1 MRLLTLFFLP
11 VCLWSQQIDVQWNW
25 QGTEKIHVGDLLK
38 RVPKAIGHTVFYEE
52 EHQRFAISISKQ
64 LGDNSNIQYSVE
76 NVQTQEVQSDL
87 EVDFDL
93 DQFAASPHTMVYKT
107 KGRDVHQVVVQI
119 EPFIVKNNKL
129 HAVSGFTIVPHS
141 VKQLVAQRVQRLAL
155 INSMPPQSGYRF
167 EVNQT
172 GIHKITAAFLRDLGM
187 PISTIN
193 PETLKIFGRGGK
205 MLSLINSENEGV
217 NYGFSE
223 NHLQLVGM
231 DDGSID
237 DEDYILFY
245 AYGSTEWNDDSQTA
259 VNLYHDQAHYIIS
272 YGGENGLRVNV
283 QQSSAIID
291 NPQTSASVSLHT
303 EEDLVNIA
311 QMGRKWL
318 GDSFLHNSSKNYSFQ
333 LTNRKAATAVDI
345 KLAAAA
351 SATGG
356 SYFDLNVENA
366 SMSLN
371 LAATQTLKRASEGTI
386 SLSTT
391 LASNDLDVQLRYDA
405 SGFSSAVG
413 YLDYIRV
420 SYERIL
426 SGDLGQFGFTTTNS
440 NAYYASGV
448 DAIWEL
454 LPNGTIQVLGPNSN
468 RQVYFTSNENAD
480 RYHVHSADDVYSPK
494 RSEYGDT
501 FTSPQL
507 RERLSNEAEYI
518 IITHDDFAEEANK
531 LAAHHRTHTGL
542 KSSVL
547 TLSEIYDDFSVGN
560 IDIMAIRNAIR
571 YAYLNNSDDNK
582 PKYVCLFGDT
592 SYDYKDRIP
601 NNNMIVPTYH
611 SLNSF
616 HLANSYMSDDFY
628 AVMDSN
634 EGELGFYDRM
644 DLAVGRILFDTK
656 EGALAMVDKSIDYSL
671 ANGDWQNTFTIL
683 SDDPDEDW
691 ESVIQERLDELGEEV
706 IANKPFLNLQKVHS
720 DAFEQVISASGDS
733 YPGVNQALE
742 NQFIQGTLAINYFG
756 HGGESGLASERIF
769 DKELADRLYNPGR
782 FPLFITSTCEFS
794 RFDNPEVYTAG
805 EASFANP
812 AGGVI
817 GLIST
822 TRQIYVGNG
831 ITYNK
836 IIAEHLF
843 AYELD
848 DYPTISEALRLSKN
862 DFFGTSQKRIIFF
875 IGDPALKLAIP
886 QGRVDL
892 THLNGNE
899 FEGLDDENKQ
909 LRALDRVN
917 LAGQVSDKNGEIQ
930 DDFSG
935 EVVLTIFDKELE
947 KTTLGNDG
955 NGTFTFNTLGNVV
968 FKGNAEVNNGF
979 WNIELVIPKDISLPL
994 GQARIS
1000 MYAVSNDKSSKKT
1013 GLFTDLF
1020 IGGINPNPEMDT
1032 QGPIIEL
1039 YLDDESFENGD
1050 MTGAN
1055 PILIARFSDENG
1067 INTSGG
1073 LGHELLAVLDGMTQN
1088 PIVLNNFYRT
1098 SLGDY
1103 QTGSLN
1109 YLLNDLSPGS
1119 HTLSVTA
1126 WDTHNNPSTQAIDFV
1141 VSSENNILI
1150 NAIYNVP
1157 NPFETQTIFWVS
1169 HNKPREL
1176 IQANI
1181 IVHDINGKKVWEQNK
1196 TLYSGTNTNSEIMWN
1211 GQSNDGTLVNKGLYL
1226 CTITLNSTLS
1236 NTTHT
1241 ETHRIIRN

>member
-93 DQFAASPHTMVYKT
+93 DQFAARPHTMVYKT

-129 HAVSGFTIVPHS
+129 HAVSGFTIVRHA
-141 VKQLVAQRVQRLAL
+141 VKQLVAQRVQRLTS

-371 LAATQTLKRASEGTI
+371 LAATQTLIRASEGTI
-386 SLSTT
+386 SFSTT
-391 LASNDLDVQLRYDA
+391 SASNELDVQLRYDA

-468 RQVYFTSNENAD
+468 REVYFTSNENAD

-601 NNNMIVPTYH
+601 NNNMIVPTYL

-843 AYELD
+843 AYEWD

-1157 NPFETQTIFWVS
+1157 NPFETQTTFWVS

-1196 TLYSGTNTNSEIMWN
+1196 TLYSGTNTNSEIVWN

>member
-11 VCLWSQQIDVQWNW
+11 LCLWSQQVDVQWKW
-25 QGTEKIHVGDLLK
+25 QGTEQIHVGDLLK
-38 RVPKAIGHTVFYEE
+38 RVPKAIGHTVFYDE

-64 LGDNSNIQYSVE
+64 LGDNPNIQYAVE
-76 NVQTQEVQSDL
+76 NIQTQEVQSDL

-93 DQFAASPHTMVYKT
+93 NQFAARSHTMLYKT
-107 KGRDVHQVVVQI
+107 KGRNVHQVVVQI

-129 HAVSGFTIVPHS
+129 HAVTGFTLVPHA
-141 VKQLVAQRVQRLAL
+141 VKQSVAQRVQRLAS
-155 INSMPPQSGYRF
+155 ISSMPPQSGFRF
-167 EVNQT
+167 EVSQT
-172 GIHKITAAFLRDLGM
+172 GIHKIPAAFLRDLGM
-187 PISTIN
+187 PISSIN
-193 PETLKIFGRGGK
+193 PQTLKIFGKGGK
-205 MLSLINSENEGV
+205 MLSLINSGTEGV

-223 NHLQLVGM
+223 NPLQLVGM
-231 DDGSID
+231 DDGRID
-237 DEDYILFY
+237 DDDYILFF
-245 AYGSTEWNDDSQTA
+245 AYGSTEWNDESQTA

-272 YGGENGLRVNV
+272 YGGENGLRVNI
-283 QQSSAIID
+283 QQSAASID
-291 NPQTSASVSLHT
+291 NPQTSASVSLHI

-311 QMGRKWL
+311 QMGRKWF
-318 GDSFLHNSSKNYSFQ
+318 GDRFLHNSSENYPFQ
-333 LTNRKAATAVDI
+333 LTNRKAATAVAV

-351 SATGG
+351 SAANG
-356 SYFDLNVENA
+356 SRFDLSVENENTT
-366 SMSLN
+366 LN
-371 LAATQTLKRASEGTI
+371 IAPTQTLTRAAEGT
-386 SLSTT
+386 TT
-391 LASNDLDVQLRYDA
+391 LSSTPSSNAVDVVLHYDA

-413 YLDYIRV
+413 YLDYIRLT
-420 SYERIL
+420 YERTL
-426 SGDLGQFGFTTTNS
+426 SGDRGQFGFTTTNS
-440 NAYYASGV
+440 NVYHATGV

-454 LPNGTIQVLGPNSN
+454 LPNGTVQVFEPSAN
-468 RQVYFTSNENAD
+468 REVYFTSNENAD
-480 RYHVHSADDVYSPK
+480 RYQVYSADDVYSPK

-507 RERLSNEAEYI
+507 RERLANEAEYI
-518 IITHDDFAEEANK
+518 IITHDGFVEEANK

-592 SYDYKDRIP
+592 SYDYKDRVP

-611 SLNSF
+611 GLNSF

-628 AVMDSN
+628 AMMDSE
-634 EGELGFYDRM
+634 EGDLSFYDRM

-656 EGALAMVDKSIDYSL
+656 EGALAMVNKSIDYSL

-683 SDDPDEDW
+683 SDDPDKEW
-691 ESVIQERLDELGEEV
+691 ENIIQERLDALGEEV
-706 IANKPFLNLQKVHS
+706 MANKPFLNINKVHS
-720 DAFEQVISASGDS
+720 DAFEQVVSASGDR

-742 NQFIQGTLAINYFG
+742 NQFVQGTLAINYFG
-756 HGGESGLASERIF
+756 HGGESGLATERIF

-794 RFDNPEVYTAG
+794 RFDNPAVYTAG

-822 TRQIYVGNG
+822 TRQIYVTNG
-831 ITYNK
+831 ISYNN
-836 IIAEHLF
+836 IIAKHLF
-843 AYELD
+843 AFESD
-848 DYPTISEALRLSKN
+848 DYPTMAEALRLSKN
-862 DFFGTSQKRIIFF
+862 EFSGTSQRRIVFF
-875 IGDPALKLAIP
+875 IGDPALKLSIP

-899 FEGLDDENKQ
+899 IDKLDNESKQ
-909 LRALDRVN
+909 LRALDRAN
-917 LAGQVSDKNGEIQ
+917 LAGQVSTKNGELLH
-930 DDFSG
+930 DFSG
-935 EVVLTIFDKELE
+935 EVVLTIFDKEIQ

-955 NGTFTFNTLGNVV
+955 NGTFTFNALGNVV

-1000 MYAVSNDKSSKKT
+1000 MYAVSKDKTSKKT
-1013 GLFTDLF
+1013 GLFTDLL
-1020 IGGINPNPEMDT
+1020 IGGINPNPEIDNE
-1032 QGPIIEL
+1032 GPLIEL
-1039 YLDDESFENGD
+1039 FLDNESFENGD
-1050 MTGAN
+1050 MTGTN

-1103 QTGSLN
+1103 QSGSLN
-1109 YLLNDLSPGS
+1109 YLLNDLSPGP

-1126 WDTHNNPSTQAIDFV
+1126 WDTHNNPSTKSIDFV
-1141 VSSENNILI
+1141 VSDKNNILI
-1150 NAIYNVP
+1150 NAIYNIP
-1157 NPFETQTIFWVS
+1157 NPFETQTTFWVS

-1176 IQANI
+1176 IEANI
-1181 IVHDINGKKVWEQNK
+1181 IVHDINGRKVWEESK
-1196 TLYSGTNTNSEIMWN
+1196 TLYSGTNTNSEIVWN

>member
-11 VCLWSQQIDVQWNW
+11 LCLWSQQIDVQWNW
-25 QGTEKIHVGDLLK
+25 QGAQEIHVGDLIK
-38 RVPKAIGHTVFYEE
+38 KVPKAIGQTVFYDE

-64 LGDNSNIQYSVE
+64 LGNNPNFRYSIE
-76 NVQTQEVQSDL
+76 KVQTQEVHFDL
-87 EVDFDL
+87 GVDLDL
-93 DQFAASPHTMVYKT
+93 DQFAARPHTMVYKT
-107 KGRDVHQVVVQI
+107 KGRDVHQVVCQI

-129 HAVSGFTIVPHS
+129 HAVTGFTIIPHP
-141 VKQLVAQRVQRLAL
+141 VNQLVAQRVQQLTSTESL
-155 INSMPPQSGYRF
+155 PPQSGYRF

-172 GIHKITAAFLRDLGM
+172 GIYKITAAFLRDLGI
-187 PISTIN
+187 PISSIN
-193 PETLKIFGRGGK
+193 PQSLKIFGRGGK
-205 MLSLINSENEGV
+205 MLSLINSATEGV

-223 NHLQLVGM
+223 NPLQLVGM
-231 DDGSID
+231 EDGRID
-237 DEDYILFY
+237 DEDYILFF
-245 AYGSTEWNDDSQTA
+245 AYGSTDWNDESQTA

-283 QQSSAIID
+283 QQSAASID
-291 NPQTSASVSLHT
+291 NPQTSASVSLHI

-311 QMGRKWL
+311 QMGRKWF
-318 GDSFLHNSSKNYSFQ
+318 GDRFLHNSTDNYTFQ
-333 LTNRKAATAVDI
+333 LTNRKAATTVDI

-351 SATGG
+351 SATDG
-356 SYFDLNVENA
+356 SYFDLSVENA
-366 SMSLN
+366 NMSLN
-371 LAATQTLKRASEGTI
+371 LAATQTLTRASEGTI
-386 SLSTT
+386 SLSTIPS
-391 LASNDLDVQLRYDA
+391 SNELDVQLRYDA

-426 SGDLGQFGFTTTNS
+426 SGDRGQFGFTTNNS
-440 NAYYASGV
+440 NAYQSSNV

-454 LPNGTIQVLGPNSN
+454 NPNGTIQVFQSNNNREVYFNSN
-468 RQVYFTSNENAD
+468 EYAD
-480 RYHVHSADDVYSPK
+480 RYHVYSANDVLMPK
-494 RSEYGDT
+494 RSKYGNI

-507 RERLSNEAEYI
+507 RERLANEAEYI
-518 IITHDDFAEEANK
+518 IITRDDFKDEATK
-531 LAAHHRTHTGL
+531 LATHHRTHTGL

-547 TLSEIYDDFSVGN
+547 TLSEIYDDFSAGN
-560 IDIMAIRNAIR
+560 VDIMAIRNAIR

-601 NNNMIVPTYH
+601 NNNMVVPTYH

-628 AVMDSN
+628 AVMDYN

-683 SDDPDEDW
+683 SDDSDEEW
-691 ESVIQERLDELGEEV
+691 ENIIQERLDELGEEV
-706 IANKPFLNLQKVHS
+706 VANKPFLNLQKVHS
-720 DAFEQVISASGDS
+720 DSFEQVISASGDR

-769 DKELADRLYNPGR
+769 DKELANRLYNPGR
-782 FPLFITSTCEFS
+782 FPLLITLTCEFS
-794 RFDNPEVYTAG
+794 RFDNPDVFTAG

-817 GLIST
+817 GLLST

-836 IIAEHLF
+836 IMAEHLF
-843 AYELD
+843 AYGLD

-862 DFFGTSQKRIIFF
+862 DFSGTSQRRIIFF

-899 FEGLDDENKQ
+899 LEGLDDENKQ

-917 LAGQVSDKNGEIQ
+917 LAGQISDKNGKLL

-947 KTTLGNDG
+947 KTTLGNDS
-955 NGTFTFNTLGNVV
+955 NGVFTFNALGNVV

-1000 MYAVSNDKSSKKT
+1000 IYAVSSDKTSKKT
-1013 GLFTDLF
+1013 GLSTDIF
-1020 IGGINPNPEMDT
+1020 IGGINPNPDIDT
-1032 QGPIIEL
+1032 QGPLIEL
-1039 YLDDESFENGD
+1039 FLDDESFESGD
-1050 MTGAN
+1050 MTGTN

-1098 SLGDY
+1098 NLGDF
-1103 QTGSLN
+1103 QSGSLN
-1109 YLLNDLSPGS
+1109 YLLNNLSPGP

-1126 WDTHNNPSTQAIDFV
+1126 WDTHNNPSTQTIDFV

-1157 NPFETQTIFWVS
+1157 NPFETQTTFWVS

-1196 TLYSGTNTNSEIMWN
+1196 TLYSGTNTNSEIVWN
-1211 GQSNDGTLVNKGLYL
+1211 GQSNDGTLVNKGVYL

>member
-1 MRLLTLFFLP
+1 MRLLTLLFLP
-11 VCLWSQQIDVQWNW
+11 LCLLSQQIDVQWDW
-25 QGTEKIHVGDLLK
+25 QGAEQIHVGDLLK
-38 RVPKAIGHTVFYEE
+38 RVPKAIGQTVFYDE

-64 LGDNSNIQYSVE
+64 LGDNPNFHYSIE
-76 NVQTQEVQSDL
+76 NVQTQKVHSDL
-87 EVDFDL
+87 EVDLDL
-93 DQFAASPHTMVYKT
+93 DQFAARPHTTVYKT
-107 KGRDVHQVVVQI
+107 KGRDVHQVVFQI

-129 HAVSGFTIVPHS
+129 HAVTGFTIIPNA
-141 VKQLVAQRVQRLAL
+141 VKQLVAQRVQQLTS
-155 INSMPPQSGYRF
+155 IESMPPQSGYRF

-187 PISTIN
+187 PISSIN
-193 PETLKIFGRGGK
+193 PQTLKIFGRGGK
-205 MLSLINSENEGV
+205 MLSLINSGTEGV
-217 NYGFSE
+217 NYGFSQ
-223 NHLQLVGM
+223 NPLQLVGM
-231 DDGSID
+231 DDGRID
-237 DEDYILFY
+237 DEDYILFF
-245 AYGSTEWNDDSQTA
+245 AYGSKEWNDESQTA

-272 YGGENGLRVNV
+272 YGGENGLRVNI
-283 QQSSAIID
+283 QQSAASID
-291 NPQTSASVSLHT
+291 NPQTSASVSIHM

-311 QMGRKWL
+311 QMGRKWF
-318 GDSFLHNSSKNYSFQ
+318 GDRFLHNSTDNYTFQ

-351 SATGG
+351 SATDG
-356 SYFDLNVENA
+356 SYFDLSVENA
-366 SMSLN
+366 NMSLN
-371 LAATQTLKRASEGTI
+371 LAATQTLTRASEGTI
-386 SLSTT
+386 KLSTIPS
-391 LASNDLDVQLRYDA
+391 SNELDVHLRYDA

-426 SGDLGQFGFTTTNS
+426 SGDRGQFGFTTNNS
-440 NAYYASGV
+440 NTYRAS
-448 DAIWEL
+448 DINAIWKL
-454 LPNGTIQVLGPNSN
+454 NPDGTIQVFQSN
-468 RQVYFTSNENAD
+468 NNREVYFNFNENAD
-480 RYHVHSADDVYSPK
+480 RYHVYSADDVYSPK

-507 RERLSNEAEYI
+507 RERLTNEAEYI

-531 LAAHHRTHTGL
+531 LATHHRTHTGL

-547 TLSEIYDDFSVGN
+547 TLSEIYDDFSAGN
-560 IDIMAIRNAIR
+560 VDIMAIRNAVR
-571 YAYLNNSDDNK
+571 YAYLNNSDNNK

-601 NNNMIVPTYH
+601 NNNMVVPTYH

-628 AVMDSN
+628 AIMDSN
-634 EGELGFYDRM
+634 EGDLGFYDRM

-683 SDDPDEDW
+683 SDDSDAEW
-691 ESVIQERLDELGEEV
+691 ENIIQERLDELGEEV

-720 DAFEQVISASGDS
+720 DSFEQVISASGDR

-769 DKELADRLYNPGR
+769 DKELADRLYNPGK

-812 AGGVI
+812 VGGVI

-831 ITYNK
+831 INYNK

-899 FEGLDDENKQ
+899 LEGLDDENKQ

-917 LAGQVSDKNGEIQ
+917 LAGQISDKNGELQ

-955 NGTFTFNTLGNVV
+955 NGTFAFNVLGNVV

-1000 MYAVSNDKSSKKT
+1000 MYAVSNDKTSKKT

-1039 YLDDESFENGD
+1039 FLDDESFENGD
-1050 MTGAN
+1050 MTGTN

-1098 SLGDY
+1098 NLGDY
-1103 QTGSLN
+1103 QSGSLS
-1109 YLLNDLSPGS
+1109 YLFNNLSPGP
-1119 HTLSVTA
+1119 HTLSLTA
-1126 WDTHNNPSTQAIDFV
+1126 WDTHNNPSTQSIDFV
-1141 VSSENNILI
+1141 VSDKNNILI
-1150 NAIYNVP
+1150 NAIYNIP
-1157 NPFETQTIFWVS
+1157 NPFETQTTFWVS

-1176 IQANI
+1176 IEANI
-1181 IVHDINGKKVWEQNK
+1181 IVHDINGKKVWEQSK
-1196 TLYSGTNTNSEIMWN
+1196 TLYSGTNTNSEIVWN
-1211 GQSNDGTLVNKGLYL
+1211 GQSNDGTLVNKGVYL

-1241 ETHRIIRN
+1241 ETHTIIRN

>member
-1 MRLLTLFFLP
+1 M
-11 VCLWSQQIDVQWNW
+11 
-25 QGTEKIHVGDLLK
+25 
-38 RVPKAIGHTVFYEE
+38 
-52 EHQRFAISISKQ
+52 
-64 LGDNSNIQYSVE
+64 
-76 NVQTQEVQSDL
+76 
-87 EVDFDL
+87 
-93 DQFAASPHTMVYKT
+93 
-107 KGRDVHQVVVQI
+107 
-119 EPFIVKNNKL
+119 
-129 HAVSGFTIVPHS
+129 
-141 VKQLVAQRVQRLAL
+141 
-155 INSMPPQSGYRF
+155 
-167 EVNQT
+167 
-172 GIHKITAAFLRDLGM
+172 
-187 PISTIN
+187 
-193 PETLKIFGRGGK
+193 
-205 MLSLINSENEGV
+205 
-217 NYGFSE
+217 
-223 NHLQLVGM
+223 
-231 DDGSID
+231 
-237 DEDYILFY
+237 
-245 AYGSTEWNDDSQTA
+245 
-259 VNLYHDQAHYIIS
+259 
-272 YGGENGLRVNV
+272 
-283 QQSSAIID
+283 
-291 NPQTSASVSLHT
+291 
-303 EEDLVNIA
+303 
-311 QMGRKWL
+311 
-318 GDSFLHNSSKNYSFQ
+318 
-333 LTNRKAATAVDI
+333 
-345 KLAAAA
+345 
-351 SATGG
+351 
-356 SYFDLNVENA
+356 
-366 SMSLN
+366 
-371 LAATQTLKRASEGTI
+371 
-386 SLSTT
+386 
-391 LASNDLDVQLRYDA
+391 
-405 SGFSSAVG
+405 
-413 YLDYIRV
+413 
-420 SYERIL
+420 
-426 SGDLGQFGFTTTNS
+426 
-440 NAYYASGV
+440 
-448 DAIWEL
+448 

-468 RQVYFTSNENAD
+468 REVYFTSNENAD

-1000 MYAVSNDKSSKKT
+1000 MYAVSNDKSNKKT

-1196 TLYSGTNTNSEIMWN
+1196 TLYSGTNTNSEIVWN

>member
-64 LGDNSNIQYSVE
+64 LGDNSNIQYFVE
-76 NVQTQEVQSDL
+76 NVKTQEVQSDL

-93 DQFAASPHTMVYKT
+93 DQFAARPHTMVYKT

-129 HAVSGFTIVPHS
+129 HAVSGFTIVRHA
-141 VKQLVAQRVQRLAL
+141 VKQLVAQRVQRLTS

-371 LAATQTLKRASEGTI
+371 LAATQTLTRASEGTI
-386 SLSTT
+386 SFSTT
-391 LASNDLDVQLRYDA
+391 SASNELDVQLRYDA

-756 HGGESGLASERIF
+756 HGGEIGLASERIF

>member
-11 VCLWSQQIDVQWNW
+11 LCLWSQQIDVQWNW
-25 QGTEKIHVGDLLK
+25 QGVEQLHVGDLLK
-38 RVPKAIGHTVFYEE
+38 RVPKAIGQTVFYDEE
-52 EHQRFAISISKQ
+52 NQRFAISISKQ
-64 LGDNSNIQYSVE
+64 LGDNPNFHYSIE
-76 NVQTQEVQSDL
+76 NVQTQEVHSDL
-87 EVDFDL
+87 EVDLNL
-93 DQFAASPHTMVYKT
+93 DQFAARPHTLVYNT
-107 KGRDVHQVVVQI
+107 KGRDVHQVVFQI

-129 HAVSGFTIVPHS
+129 HAVTGFTIIPHA
-141 VKQLVAQRVQRLAL
+141 VNQLVAQCVQKLTS
-155 INSMPPQSGYRF
+155 IESMPPQSGYRF

-187 PISTIN
+187 PISSIN
-193 PETLKIFGRGGK
+193 PQTLKIFGKGGK
-205 MLSLINSENEGV
+205 MISLINSGTEGV

-223 NHLQLVGM
+223 NPLQLVGM
-231 DDGSID
+231 DDGRID
-237 DEDYILFY
+237 DEDYILFF
-245 AYGSTEWNDDSQTA
+245 AYGSTEWNDESQTA

-272 YGGENGLRVNV
+272 YGGENGLRVNI
-283 QQSSAIID
+283 QQSAASID
-291 NPQTSASVSLHT
+291 NPQTSASVSLHI

-311 QMGRKWL
+311 QMGRKWF
-318 GDSFLHNSSKNYSFQ
+318 GDRFLHNSTDNYTFQ
-333 LTNRKAATAVDI
+333 LINRKAATALDI

-351 SATGG
+351 SATDG
-356 SYFDLNVENA
+356 SYFDLSVENA
-366 SMSLN
+366 NMSLN
-371 LAATQTLKRASEGTI
+371 LAATQTLTRASEGTI
-386 SLSTT
+386 SLSTIPS
-391 LASNDLDVQLRYDA
+391 SNELDVHLRYDA

-420 SYERIL
+420 TYERIL
-426 SGDLGQFGFTTTNS
+426 SGDRGQFEFTTNNS
-440 NAYYASGV
+440 DTYRASDV
-448 DAIWEL
+448 NAIWEL
-454 LPNGTIQVLGPNSN
+454 NPNGTIQVFQSN
-468 RQVYFTSNENAD
+468 NNREVYFNSNENAY
-480 RYHVHSADDVYSPK
+480 RYHVYSADDAYSPK
-494 RSEYGDT
+494 RSGYGDT

-507 RERLSNEAEYI
+507 RERLANEAEYI
-518 IITHDDFAEEANK
+518 IITHDDFIDEATK
-531 LAAHHRTHTGL
+531 LADHHRTHTGL

-547 TLSEIYDDFSVGN
+547 TLSEIYDDFSAGN

-592 SYDYKDRIP
+592 SYDYKDRTP
-601 NNNMIVPTYH
+601 NNNMVVPTYH

-628 AVMDSN
+628 AVMDFN

-683 SDDPDEDW
+683 SDDSDAEW
-691 ESVIQERLDELGEEV
+691 ENIIQERLDELGEEV

-720 DAFEQVISASGDS
+720 DSFEQVISASGDR

-742 NQFIQGTLAINYFG
+742 NQFIQGTIAINYFG

-769 DKELADRLYNPGR
+769 DKELANRLYNPGR

-805 EASFANP
+805 EASFSNP

-843 AYELD
+843 AYEQD

-899 FEGLDDENKQ
+899 LEGLDDENKQ

-930 DDFSG
+930 DDFLG

-1039 YLDDESFENGD
+1039 FLDDESFENGD
-1050 MTGAN
+1050 LTGTN

-1103 QTGSLN
+1103 QSGSLN
-1109 YLLNDLSPGS
+1109 YLLNDLSPGP

-1126 WDTHNNPSTQAIDFV
+1126 WDTHNNPSTKSIDFV
-1141 VSSENNILI
+1141 VSDKNNILI
-1150 NAIYNVP
+1150 NAIYNIP
-1157 NPFETQTIFWVS
+1157 NPFETQTTFWVS

-1176 IQANI
+1176 IEANI
-1181 IVHDINGKKVWEQNK
+1181 IVHDINGKKVWEESK
-1196 TLYSGTNTNSEIMWN
+1196 TLYSGTNTNSEIVWN

>member
-1 MRLLTLFFLP
+1 
-11 VCLWSQQIDVQWNW
+11 
-25 QGTEKIHVGDLLK
+25 
-38 RVPKAIGHTVFYEE
+38 
-52 EHQRFAISISKQ
+52 
-64 LGDNSNIQYSVE
+64 
-76 NVQTQEVQSDL
+76 
-87 EVDFDL
+87 
-93 DQFAASPHTMVYKT
+93 
-107 KGRDVHQVVVQI
+107 
-119 EPFIVKNNKL
+119 
-129 HAVSGFTIVPHS
+129 
-141 VKQLVAQRVQRLAL
+141 
-155 INSMPPQSGYRF
+155 
-167 EVNQT
+167 
-172 GIHKITAAFLRDLGM
+172 
-187 PISTIN
+187 
-193 PETLKIFGRGGK
+193 
-205 MLSLINSENEGV
+205 MLSLINSGTGGV

-223 NHLQLVGM
+223 NPLQLVGM

-245 AYGSTEWNDDSQTA
+245 AYGSTEWNEDSQTA
-259 VNLYHDQAHYIIS
+259 LNIYHDQAHYIIS
-272 YGGENGLRVNV
+272 YGGENGLRVNP
-283 QQSSAIID
+283 QSSTADID
-291 NPQTSASVSLHT
+291 NPQTSASVSLHI

-311 QMGRKWL
+311 QMGRKWF
-318 GDSFLHNSSKNYSFQ
+318 GDRFLHNSSENYPFQ
-333 LTNRKAATAVDI
+333 LTNRKAATAVAV

-351 SATGG
+351 SAANA
-356 SYFDLNVENA
+356 SRFDLSVENENTT
-366 SMSLN
+366 LN
-371 LAATQTLKRASEGTI
+371 IAPTQTLTRAAEGT
-386 SLSTT
+386 TT
-391 LASNDLDVQLRYDA
+391 LSSTPSSNAVDVVLHYDA

-413 YLDYIRV
+413 YLDYIRLT
-420 SYERIL
+420 YERTL
-426 SGDLGQFGFTTTNS
+426 TGDRGQFAFVTTNS
-440 NAYYASGV
+440 NAYHATGV

-454 LPNGTIQVLGPNSN
+454 LPNGTIQAFEPNAN
-468 RQVYFTSNENAD
+468 REVYFTSNENAD
-480 RYHVHSADDVYSPK
+480 RYHVYSADDVYSPK

-507 RERLSNEAEYI
+507 RERLTNAAEYI

-531 LAAHHRTHTGL
+531 LATHHRTHTGL

-560 IDIMAIRNAIR
+560 FDIMAIRNAIR

-592 SYDYKDRIP
+592 SYDYKDRVP

-611 SLNSF
+611 ALNSF

-628 AVMDSN
+628 AMMDFN
-634 EGELGFYDRM
+634 EGDLGFYDRM

-656 EGALAMVDKSIDYSL
+656 EGALAMVNKSIDYSL

-691 ESVIQERLDELGEEV
+691 ENIIQERLDELGEEV
-706 IANKPFLNLQKVHS
+706 VANKPFLNLQKVHS
-720 DAFEQVISASGDS
+720 DAFEQVVSASGDR

-782 FPLFITSTCEFS
+782 FPLFVTSTCEFS
-794 RFDNPEVYTAG
+794 RFDNPEVFTAG

-817 GLIST
+817 GLVST

-831 ITYNK
+831 ISYNK
-836 IIAEHLF
+836 IMAEYLF
-843 AYELD
+843 AFESD
-848 DYPTISEALRLSKN
+848 DYTTISEALRLSKN
-862 DFFGTSQKRIIFF
+862 DFYGTSQKRIIFF

-899 FEGLDDENKQ
+899 IEGLDDENKQ

-917 LAGQVSDKNGEIQ
+917 LAGQVSDKNGELLS
-930 DDFSG
+930 DFSG

-955 NGTFTFNTLGNVV
+955 NGIFTFNTLGNVV

-1000 MYAVSNDKSSKKT
+1000 MYAVSNDKTSKKT
-1013 GLFTDLF
+1013 GLFTDVF

-1032 QGPIIEL
+1032 QGPLIEL
-1039 YLDDESFENGD
+1039 FLDDESFESGD
-1050 MTGAN
+1050 MTGTN

-1098 SLGDY
+1098 NLGDY
-1103 QTGSLN
+1103 KSGSLN
-1109 YLLNDLSPGS
+1109 YLFNNLSPGP
-1119 HTLSVTA
+1119 HTLSLTA
-1126 WDTHNNPSTQAIDFV
+1126 WDTHNNPSTQSIDFV
-1141 VSSENNILI
+1141 VSDKNNIFI
-1150 NAIYNVP
+1150 NTIYNIP
-1157 NPFETQTIFWVS
+1157 NPFETQTTFWVS

-1176 IQANI
+1176 IEANI
-1181 IVHDINGKKVWEQNK
+1181 IVYDINGKKVWEQSK
-1196 TLYSGTNTNSEIMWN
+1196 TLYSGTNTNSEIVWN
-1211 GQSNDGTLVNKGLYL
+1211 GQSSDGILVNKGVYL

>member
-11 VCLWSQQIDVQWNW
+11 LCLWSQQIDVQWNW
-25 QGTEKIHVGDLLK
+25 QGVEQLHVGDLLK
-38 RVPKAIGHTVFYEE
+38 RVPKAIGQTVFYDEE
-52 EHQRFAISISKQ
+52 NQRFAISISKQ
-64 LGDNSNIQYSVE
+64 LGDNPNFHYSIE
-76 NVQTQEVQSDL
+76 NVQTQEVHSDL
-87 EVDFDL
+87 EVDLNL
-93 DQFAASPHTMVYKT
+93 DQFAARPHTLVYNT
-107 KGRDVHQVVVQI
+107 KGRDVHQVVFQI

-129 HAVSGFTIVPHS
+129 HAVTGFTIIPHA
-141 VKQLVAQRVQRLAL
+141 VNQLVAQCVQKLTS
-155 INSMPPQSGYRF
+155 IESMPPQSGYRF

-187 PISTIN
+187 PISSIN
-193 PETLKIFGRGGK
+193 PQTLKIFGKGGK
-205 MLSLINSENEGV
+205 MISLINSGTEGV

-223 NHLQLVGM
+223 NPLQLVGM
-231 DDGSID
+231 DDGRID
-237 DEDYILFY
+237 DEDYILFF
-245 AYGSTEWNDDSQTA
+245 AYGSTEWNDESQTA

-272 YGGENGLRVNV
+272 YGGENGLRVNI
-283 QQSSAIID
+283 QQSAASID
-291 NPQTSASVSLHT
+291 NPQTSASVSLHI

-311 QMGRKWL
+311 QMGRKWF
-318 GDSFLHNSSKNYSFQ
+318 GDRFLHNSTDNYTFQ
-333 LTNRKAATAVDI
+333 LINRKAATALDI

-351 SATGG
+351 SATDG
-356 SYFDLNVENA
+356 SYFDLSVENA
-366 SMSLN
+366 NMSLN
-371 LAATQTLKRASEGTI
+371 LAATQTLTRASEGTI
-386 SLSTT
+386 SLSTIPS
-391 LASNDLDVQLRYDA
+391 SNELDVHLRYDA

-420 SYERIL
+420 TYERIL
-426 SGDLGQFGFTTTNS
+426 SGDRGQFEFTTNNS
-440 NAYYASGV
+440 DTYRASDV
-448 DAIWEL
+448 NAIWEL
-454 LPNGTIQVLGPNSN
+454 NPNGTIQVFQSN
-468 RQVYFTSNENAD
+468 NNREVYFNSNENAY
-480 RYHVHSADDVYSPK
+480 RYHVYSADDAYSPK
-494 RSEYGDT
+494 RSGYGDT

-507 RERLSNEAEYI
+507 RERLANEAEYI
-518 IITHDDFAEEANK
+518 IITHDDFIDEATK
-531 LAAHHRTHTGL
+531 LADHHRTHTGL

-547 TLSEIYDDFSVGN
+547 TLSEIYDDFSAGN

-592 SYDYKDRIP
+592 SYDYKDRTP
-601 NNNMIVPTYH
+601 NNNMVVPTYH

-628 AVMDSN
+628 AVMDFN

-683 SDDPDEDW
+683 SDDSDAEW
-691 ESVIQERLDELGEEV
+691 ENIIQERLDELGEEV

-720 DAFEQVISASGDS
+720 DSFEQVISASGDR

-742 NQFIQGTLAINYFG
+742 NQFIQGTIAINYFG

-769 DKELADRLYNPGR
+769 DKELANRLYNPGR

-805 EASFANP
+805 EASFSNP

-843 AYELD
+843 AYEQD

-899 FEGLDDENKQ
+899 LEGLDDENKQ

-1039 YLDDESFENGD
+1039 FLDDESFENGD
-1050 MTGAN
+1050 LTGTN

-1103 QTGSLN
+1103 QSGSLN
-1109 YLLNDLSPGS
+1109 YLLNDLSPGP

-1126 WDTHNNPSTQAIDFV
+1126 WDTHNNPSTKSIDFV
-1141 VSSENNILI
+1141 VSDKNNILI
-1150 NAIYNVP
+1150 NAIYNIP
-1157 NPFETQTIFWVS
+1157 NPFETQTTFWVS

-1176 IQANI
+1176 IEANI
-1181 IVHDINGKKVWEQNK
+1181 IVHDINGKKVWEESK
-1196 TLYSGTNTNSEIMWN
+1196 TLYSGTNTNSEIVWN

>member
-11 VCLWSQQIDVQWNW
+11 LCLWSQQINIQWNW
-25 QGTEKIHVGDLLK
+25 QGTELINVGDLTQK
-38 RVPKAIGHTVFYEE
+38 IPKAIGQNVFYDE
-52 EHQRFAISISKQ
+52 EHHRFAVSISKQ
-64 LGDNSNIQYSVE
+64 LGNNQNLQYSIE
-76 NVQTQEVQSDL
+76 NVQTQEVCSDL
-87 EVDFDL
+87 KVDLDL
-93 DQFAASPHTMVYKT
+93 DQFSAHPYTRIYKT
-107 KGRDVHQVVVQI
+107 KVRDVHQVVFEI

-129 HAVSGFTIVPHS
+129 LAVTGFSIVQHS
-141 VKQLVAQRVQRLAL
+141 IKQLVLQSTQQLTSNVS
-155 INSMPPQSGYRF
+155 IPPHTGYRF

-172 GIHKITAAFLRDLGM
+172 GIHKISASFLRDLGV
-187 PISTIN
+187 PIYRIN

-205 MLSLINSENEGV
+205 MLSLTNTGIEGV
-217 NYGFSE
+217 NYGISE
-223 NHLQLVGM
+223 NPLQLVGM
-231 DDGSID
+231 EDGSID

-245 AYGSTEWNDDSQTA
+245 AYGPTEWNDDSQTA
-259 VNLYHDQAHYIIS
+259 VNLYHDKAHYIVS
-272 YGGENGLRVNV
+272 YGGENGLRVNS
-283 QQSSAIID
+283 QSAAMDID
-291 NPQTSASVSLHT
+291 NPQTSASVSIHI

-311 QMGRKWL
+311 QMGRKWF
-318 GDSFLHNSSKNYSFQ
+318 GDRFLHNSSKNYLFE
-333 LTNRKAATAVDI
+333 LTNRKAETTVAV

-351 SATGG
+351 SAANG
-356 SYFDLNVENA
+356 SRFDLSVENA
-366 SMSLN
+366 TIPLN
-371 LAATQTLKRASEGTI
+371 LAPTQTLTRASEGTI
-386 SLSTT
+386 SLSTNT
-391 LASNDLDVQLRYDA
+391 FSNELDVILRYDA

-413 YLDYIRV
+413 YLDYIRLT
-420 SYERIL
+420 YERVL
-426 SGDLGQFGFTTTNS
+426 SGESGQFSFTTTNS
-440 NAYYASGV
+440 SAYYASDV

-454 LPNGTIQVLGPNSN
+454 LPNGKINVLEPNSN
-468 RQVYFTSNENAD
+468 RELYFSSNGNAD
-480 RYHVHSADDVYSPK
+480 SYHLYSADDVYNPK
-494 RSEYGDT
+494 RSKYGDT
-501 FTSPQL
+501 FISPQL
-507 RERLSNEAEYI
+507 RERLANEAEYI
-518 IITHDDFAEEANK
+518 IITHDDFVEEANK
-531 LAAHHRTHTGL
+531 LATHHRSITGL

-547 TLSEIYDDFSVGN
+547 TLSEIYDDFCAGN
-560 IDIMAIRNAIR
+560 FDIMAIRNAIR

-592 SYDYKDRIP
+592 TYDYKDRIP
-601 NNNMIVPTYH
+601 KNNMLVPTYH

-628 AVMDSN
+628 AMMDIN
-634 EGELGFYDRM
+634 EGGLGFYDRM

-656 EGALAMVDKSIDYSL
+656 QGALAMVDKSIDYSL

-683 SDDPDEDW
+683 SDDSDEEW
-691 ESVIQERLDELGEEV
+691 ENIIQERLDELGEEV
-706 IANKPFLNLQKVHS
+706 ISNKPFINLQKLHS
-720 DAFEQVISASGDS
+720 DAFEQVISASGDR

-769 DKELADRLYNPGR
+769 DKELANRLYNPGR

-794 RFDNPEVYTAG
+794 RFDNPEMYTAG

-817 GLIST
+817 GLLST

-831 ITYNK
+831 IAYNK
-836 IIAEHLF
+836 IIAKHLF
-843 AYELD
+843 PYESD
-848 DYPTISEALRLSKN
+848 DYPTISEALRMSKN
-862 DFFGTSQKRIIFF
+862 EFFGTSQKRIIFF
-875 IGDPALKLAIP
+875 IGDPAIKLAIP

-899 FEGLDDENKQ
+899 IDSLSGENKQ

-917 LAGQVSDKNGEIQ
+917 LAGQVSNKSGEHQ

-935 EVVLTIFDKELE
+935 EVVLTIYDKELE

-955 NGTFTFNTLGNVV
+955 NGVFTFNALGNVV

-979 WNIELVIPKDISLPL
+979 WNIELVIPKDIALPI

-1000 MYAVSNDKSSKKT
+1000 MYAVSHDKKSKKT
-1013 GLFTDLF
+1013 GLFSDLN

-1039 YLDDESFENGD
+1039 FLDNESFESGD
-1050 MTGAN
+1050 MTGNN

-1073 LGHELLAVLDGMTQN
+1073 LGHELLAVLDGNTQN
-1088 PIVLNNFYRT
+1088 PIILNNFYRT
-1098 SLGDY
+1098 NLGDY
-1103 QTGSLN
+1103 QSGYLN
-1109 YLLNDLSPGS
+1109 YLFNNLSPGS

-1126 WDTHNNPSTQAIDFV
+1126 WDTHNNPSTQSIDFV
-1141 VSSENNILI
+1141 VSNKNNILI
-1150 NAIYNVP
+1150 SSIINIP
-1157 NPFETQTIFWVS
+1157 NPFETQTTFWVS

-1176 IQANI
+1176 IEANI
-1181 IVHDINGKKVWEQNK
+1181 IVYDINGKKVWEQNK
-1196 TLYSGTNTNSEIMWN
+1196 TLYSGTNTNSEIVWN
-1211 GQSNDGTLVNKGLYL
+1211 GQSNDGTLVNKGVYL

-1241 ETHRIIRN
+1241 ETHRLIRN

>member
-11 VCLWSQQIDVQWNW
+11 ICLWSQQIDVQWNW
-25 QGTEKIHVGDLLK
+25 QGSEQIHVGDLIQK
-38 RVPKAIGHTVFYEE
+38 VPKAIGQTVFYDEKN
-52 EHQRFAISISKQ
+52 QRFALRISKQ
-64 LGDNSNIQYSVE
+64 LGDNPNLQYSIKDVR
-76 NVQTQEVQSDL
+76 TQEVQSDL
-87 EVDFDL
+87 KFDLDL
-93 DQFAASPHTMVYKT
+93 DQFAARPHTLIYKT
-107 KGRDVHQVVVQI
+107 KGRDVHQLVFQI
-119 EPFIVKNNKL
+119 EPFVVKNNKL
-129 HAVSGFTIVPHS
+129 HVVTGFSIAPHA
-141 VKQLVAQRVQRLAL
+141 VKQLAAQRVQQLTS
-155 INSMPPQSGYRF
+155 IESMPPQSGYRF

-172 GIHKITAAFLRDLGM
+172 GIYKITAAFLRDLGM
-187 PISTIN
+187 SVSSIS
-193 PETLKIFGRGGK
+193 PETLKIYGRGGK
-205 MLSLINSENEGV
+205 MLSLINSGAEGV

-223 NHLQLVGM
+223 NPLQLVGM

-245 AYGSTEWNDDSQTA
+245 AYGTKEWNDDSQTA
-259 VNLYHDQAHYIIS
+259 VNLYHDQAHYIITH
-272 YGGENGLRVNV
+272 GGENGLRVNV
-283 QQSSAIID
+283 QASAASID
-291 NPQTSASVSLHT
+291 NPQTSASVSLHI

-311 QMGRKWL
+311 QMGRKWF
-318 GDSFLHNSSKNYSFQ
+318 GDRFLHNSSKKYSFQ
-333 LTNRKAATAVDI
+333 LTNRKAETTVAV

-351 SATGG
+351 SAANG
-356 SYFDLNVENA
+356 SRFDLSLENENT
-366 SMSLN
+366 SLQI
-371 LAATQTLKRASEGTI
+371 APTQTLTRAAEGTVTH
-386 SLSTT
+386 SSTPS
-391 LASNDLDVQLRYDA
+391 SNAIDVVLHYDA

-413 YLDYIRV
+413 YLDYIRLT
-420 SYERIL
+420 YERTL
-426 SGDLGQFGFTTTNS
+426 LGDRGQFGFVTTNS
-440 NAYYASGV
+440 NDYHASDV

-454 LPNGTIQVLGPNSN
+454 LSNGTIQVLEPNSN
-468 RQVYFTSNENAD
+468 REVYFTSNENAD
-480 RYHVHSADDVYSPK
+480 RYHAYSADDVYSPK

-518 IITHDDFAEEANK
+518 IITHDDFVEEANK

-547 TLSEIYDDFSVGN
+547 SLSEIYDDFSVGN
-560 IDIMAIRNAIR
+560 IDIMAIRNVIR

-592 SYDYKDRIP
+592 SYDYKDRVP

-611 SLNSF
+611 ASNSF

-628 AVMDSN
+628 AMMDFN

-656 EGALAMVDKSIDYSL
+656 EGALAMVNKSIDYSL

-691 ESVIQERLDELGEEV
+691 ESIIQERLDEMGEEV
-706 IANKPFLNLQKVHS
+706 VANKPFLNLQKVHS
-720 DAFEQVISASGDS
+720 DAFEQVVSASGDR

-782 FPLFITSTCEFS
+782 FPLFVTSTCEFS
-794 RFDNPEVYTAG
+794 RFDNPEVFTAG

-817 GLIST
+817 GLLST
-822 TRQIYVGNG
+822 TRQIYVSNG
-831 ITYNK
+831 INYNK
-836 IIAEHLF
+836 IMAKHLF
-843 AYELD
+843 GYGLD

-875 IGDPALKLAIP
+875 IGDPALTLAIP

-899 FEGLDDENKQ
+899 LEGLDDENKQ

-917 LAGQVSDKNGEIQ
+917 LAGQVSDKNGELLA
-930 DDFSG
+930 DFSG

-947 KTTLGNDG
+947 KTTLGNDD
-955 NGTFTFNTLGNVV
+955 NGTFTFNALGNVV

-1000 MYAVSNDKSSKKT
+1000 MYAVSNDKTSKKT
-1013 GLFTDLF
+1013 GLFTDVF
-1020 IGGINPNPEMDT
+1020 IGGINPNPEIDT
-1032 QGPIIEL
+1032 KGPLVEL
-1039 YLDDESFENGD
+1039 FLDDESFENGD
-1050 MTGAN
+1050 MTGTN

-1088 PIVLNNFYRT
+1088 PIILTNFYRT
-1098 SLGDY
+1098 NLGDY
-1103 QTGSLN
+1103 KSGSLN
-1109 YLLNDLSPGS
+1109 YLFNNLSPGP

-1126 WDTHNNPSTQAIDFV
+1126 WDTHNNPSTQSIDFV
-1141 VSSENNILI
+1141 VSDKNNILI
-1150 NAIYNVP
+1150 NAIYNIP
-1157 NPFETQTIFWVS
+1157 NPFETQTTFWVS

-1176 IQANI
+1176 IEANI
-1181 IVHDINGKKVWEQNK
+1181 VVHDINGKKVWEQNK
-1196 TLYSGTNTNSEIMWN
+1196 ILYSGTNTNSEIVWN
-1211 GQSNDGTLVNKGLYL
+1211 GQSNDGTLVNKGVYL

>member
-1 MRLLTLFFLP
+1 MRLLTLLFLP
-11 VCLWSQQIDVQWNW
+11 ICLWSQQIDVQWNW
-25 QGTEKIHVGDLLK
+25 QGTEQIHVGDLLK
-38 RVPKAIGHTVFYEE
+38 RVPKAIGHTVFYDE

-64 LGDNSNIQYSVE
+64 LGDNPNIQYAVE
-76 NVQTQEVQSDL
+76 NIQTQEIQSDL

-93 DQFAASPHTMVYKT
+93 NLLAARSHTMLYKT
-107 KGRDVHQVVVQI
+107 KGRNVHQVVVQI
-119 EPFIVKNNKL
+119 APFIVKNNKL
-129 HAVSGFTIVPHS
+129 HAVTGFSLVPHA
-141 VKQLVAQRVQRLAL
+141 VKQSVAQRVQRLAS
-155 INSMPPQSGYRF
+155 ISSMPPQSGFRF
-167 EVNQT
+167 EVSQT
-172 GIHKITAAFLRDLGM
+172 GIHKIPAAFLRDLGM
-187 PISTIN
+187 PISSID

-205 MLSLINSENEGV
+205 MLSLINSGTGGV

-223 NHLQLVGM
+223 NPLQLVGM

-245 AYGSTEWNDDSQTA
+245 AYGSTEWNEDSQTA
-259 VNLYHDQAHYIIS
+259 LNIYHDQAHYIIS
-272 YGGENGLRVNV
+272 YGGENGLRVNP
-283 QQSSAIID
+283 QSSTADID
-291 NPQTSASVSLHT
+291 NPQTSASVSLHI

-311 QMGRKWL
+311 QMGRKWF
-318 GDSFLHNSSKNYSFQ
+318 GDRFLHNSSINYPFQ
-333 LTNRKAATAVDI
+333 LTNRKAATVVAV

-351 SATGG
+351 SAANA
-356 SYFDLNVENA
+356 SRFDLSVENENTT
-366 SMSLN
+366 LN
-371 LAATQTLKRASEGTI
+371 IAPTQTLTRAAEGT
-386 SLSTT
+386 TT
-391 LASNDLDVQLRYDA
+391 LSSTPSSNAVDVVLHYDA

-413 YLDYIRV
+413 YLDYIRLT
-420 SYERIL
+420 YERTL
-426 SGDLGQFGFTTTNS
+426 TGDRGQFAFVTTNS
-440 NAYYASGV
+440 NTYHATGV

-454 LPNGTIQVLGPNSN
+454 LPNGTIQAFEPNAN
-468 RQVYFTSNENAD
+468 REVYFTSNENAD
-480 RYHVHSADDVYSPK
+480 RYHVYSADDVYSPK

-507 RERLSNEAEYI
+507 RERLTNAAEYI

-531 LAAHHRTHTGL
+531 LATHHRTHTGL

-560 IDIMAIRNAIR
+560 FDIMAIRNAIR

-592 SYDYKDRIP
+592 SYDYKDRVP
-601 NNNMIVPTYH
+601 NNNMIVPTYYA
-611 SLNSF
+611 LNSF

-628 AVMDSN
+628 AMMDFN
-634 EGELGFYDRM
+634 EGDLGFYDRM

-656 EGALAMVDKSIDYSL
+656 EGALAMVNKSIDYSL

-691 ESVIQERLDELGEEV
+691 ENIIQERLDELGEEV
-706 IANKPFLNLQKVHS
+706 VANKPFLNLQKVHS
-720 DAFEQVISASGDS
+720 DAFEQVVSASGDR

-742 NQFIQGTLAINYFG
+742 NQFIQGTLTINYFG

-782 FPLFITSTCEFS
+782 FPLFVTSTCEFS
-794 RFDNPEVYTAG
+794 RFDNPEVFTAG

-817 GLIST
+817 GLVST
-822 TRQIYVGNG
+822 TRQIYIGNG
-831 ITYNK
+831 ISYNK
-836 IIAEHLF
+836 IMAEYLF
-843 AYELD
+843 AYESD
-848 DYPTISEALRLSKN
+848 DYTTISEALRLSKN

-899 FEGLDDENKQ
+899 IEGLDDENKQ

-917 LAGQVSDKNGEIQ
+917 LAGQVSDKNGELLS
-930 DDFSG
+930 DFSG

-955 NGTFTFNTLGNVV
+955 NGIFTFNTLGNVV

-994 GQARIS
+994 GQARVS
-1000 MYAVSNDKSSKKT
+1000 MYAVSNDKTSKKT
-1013 GLFTDLF
+1013 GLFTDVF
-1020 IGGINPNPEMDT
+1020 IGGINPNLEMDT
-1032 QGPIIEL
+1032 QGPLIEL
-1039 YLDDESFENGD
+1039 FLDDESFESGD
-1050 MTGAN
+1050 MTGTN

-1098 SLGDY
+1098 NLGDY
-1103 QTGSLN
+1103 KSGSLN
-1109 YLLNDLSPGS
+1109 YLFNNLSPGP
-1119 HTLSVTA
+1119 HTLSLTA
-1126 WDTHNNPSTQAIDFV
+1126 WDTHNNPSTQSIDFV
-1141 VSSENNILI
+1141 VSDKNNIFI
-1150 NAIYNVP
+1150 NTIYNIP
-1157 NPFETQTIFWVS
+1157 NPFETQTTFWVS

-1176 IQANI
+1176 IEANI
-1181 IVHDINGKKVWEQNK
+1181 IVHDINGKKVWEQSK
-1196 TLYSGTNTNSEIMWN
+1196 TLYSGTNTNSEIVWN
-1211 GQSNDGTLVNKGLYL
+1211 GQSNDGTLVNKGVYL
-1226 CTITLNSTLS
+1226 CTITFNSTLS

>member
-25 QGTEKIHVGDLLK
+25 QGTEKIQVGDLLK

-87 EVDFDL
+87 ELDFDL
-93 DQFAASPHTMVYKT
+93 DQFAARPHTMVYKT

-129 HAVSGFTIVPHS
+129 HAVSGFTIVRHA
-141 VKQLVAQRVQRLAL
+141 VKQLVAQRVQRLTS

-172 GIHKITAAFLRDLGM
+172 GIHKITAAFLRDLEM

-371 LAATQTLKRASEGTI
+371 LAATQTLTRASEGTI
-386 SLSTT
+386 SFSTT
-391 LASNDLDVQLRYDA
+391 SASNELDVQLRYDA

-468 RQVYFTSNENAD
+468 REVYFTSNENAD

-691 ESVIQERLDELGEEV
+691 ESVIQESLDELGEEV

-875 IGDPALKLAIP
+875 IGDPALKLTIP

-1157 NPFETQTIFWVS
+1157 NPFETQTTFWVS

-1196 TLYSGTNTNSEIMWN
+1196 TLYSGTNTNSEIVWN

>member
-64 LGDNSNIQYSVE
+64 LGDNPNIQYSVE

-93 DQFAASPHTMVYKT
+93 DQFAARPHTMVYKT

-129 HAVSGFTIVPHS
+129 HAVSGFTIVPHA
-141 VKQLVAQRVQRLAL
+141 VKQLVAQRVQRLAS

-205 MLSLINSENEGV
+205 MLSLINSETEGV

-223 NHLQLVGM
+223 NHLQLIGM
-231 DDGSID
+231 DDGRID
-237 DEDYILFY
+237 DEDYILFF
-245 AYGSTEWNDDSQTA
+245 AYGSNEWNDDSQTA

-272 YGGENGLRVNV
+272 YGGENGLRVNA
-283 QQSSAIID
+283 QSSVAIID
-291 NPQTSASVSLHT
+291 NPQTSASVSLHI

-311 QMGRKWL
+311 QIGRKWF
-318 GDSFLHNSSKNYSFQ
+318 GDSFLHNSSENYSFQ

-345 KLAAAA
+345 KFAAAA

-366 SMSLN
+366 SISLN
-371 LAATQTLKRASEGTI
+371 LAATQTLTRASEGTI

-391 LASNDLDVQLRYDA
+391 LASNELDVQLRYDA

-468 RQVYFTSNENAD
+468 REVYFTSNENAD
-480 RYHVHSADDVYSPK
+480 RYHVYSSDDVYSPK

-611 SLNSF
+611 ALNSF

-628 AVMDSN
+628 AMMDIS
-634 EGELGFYDRM
+634 EGDLGFYDRM

-720 DAFEQVISASGDS
+720 DSFEQVISASGDR

-782 FPLFITSTCEFS
+782 FPLFVTSTCEFS

-817 GLIST
+817 GLLST

-836 IIAEHLF
+836 IMAEYLF
-843 AYELD
+843 GYGLD

-862 DFFGTSQKRIIFF
+862 DFFGTFQKRIIFF

-899 FEGLDDENKQ
+899 LEGLDDENKQ

-917 LAGQVSDKNGEIQ
+917 LAGQVSDKNGELL

-955 NGTFTFNTLGNVV
+955 NGVFTFNTLGNVV

-1000 MYAVSNDKSSKKT
+1000 MYAVSNDKTSKKT
-1013 GLFTDLF
+1013 GLFNDVF

-1032 QGPIIEL
+1032 QGPLIEIF
-1039 YLDDESFENGD
+1039 LDDESFVSGD
-1050 MTGAN
+1050 MTGTN

-1098 SLGDY
+1098 NLGDY
-1103 QTGSLN
+1103 QSGYLN
-1109 YLLNDLSPGS
+1109 YLLNNLSPGP

-1157 NPFETQTIFWVS
+1157 NPFETQTTFWVS

-1181 IVHDINGKKVWEQNK
+1181 IVHDINGKKIWEQNK
-1196 TLYSGTNTNSEIMWN
+1196 TLYSGTNTNSEIVWN
-1211 GQSNDGTLVNKGLYL
+1211 GQSIDGTLVNKGVYL

>member
-93 DQFAASPHTMVYKT
+93 DQFAARPHTMVYKT

-129 HAVSGFTIVPHS
+129 HAVSGFTIVRHA
-141 VKQLVAQRVQRLAL
+141 VKQLVAQRVQRLTS

-356 SYFDLNVENA
+356 SYFDINVENS

-371 LAATQTLKRASEGTI
+371 LAATQTLTRASEGTI
-386 SLSTT
+386 SFSTT
-391 LASNDLDVQLRYDA
+391 SASNELDVQLRYDA

-468 RQVYFTSNENAD
+468 REVYFTSNENAD

-1000 MYAVSNDKSSKKT
+1000 MYAISNDKSSKKT

-1157 NPFETQTIFWVS
+1157 NPFETQTTFWVS

-1196 TLYSGTNTNSEIMWN
+1196 TLYSGTNTNSEIVWN

>member
-1 MRLLTLFFLP
+1 M
-11 VCLWSQQIDVQWNW
+11 
-25 QGTEKIHVGDLLK
+25 
-38 RVPKAIGHTVFYEE
+38 Y
-52 EHQRFAISISKQ
+52 
-64 LGDNSNIQYSVE
+64 
-76 NVQTQEVQSDL
+76 
-87 EVDFDL
+87 
-93 DQFAASPHTMVYKT
+93 
-107 KGRDVHQVVVQI
+107 
-119 EPFIVKNNKL
+119 
-129 HAVSGFTIVPHS
+129 
-141 VKQLVAQRVQRLAL
+141 
-155 INSMPPQSGYRF
+155 
-167 EVNQT
+167 
-172 GIHKITAAFLRDLGM
+172 
-187 PISTIN
+187 
-193 PETLKIFGRGGK
+193 
-205 MLSLINSENEGV
+205 
-217 NYGFSE
+217 
-223 NHLQLVGM
+223 
-231 DDGSID
+231 
-237 DEDYILFY
+237 
-245 AYGSTEWNDDSQTA
+245 
-259 VNLYHDQAHYIIS
+259 
-272 YGGENGLRVNV
+272 
-283 QQSSAIID
+283 
-291 NPQTSASVSLHT
+291 
-303 EEDLVNIA
+303 
-311 QMGRKWL
+311 
-318 GDSFLHNSSKNYSFQ
+318 
-333 LTNRKAATAVDI
+333 
-345 KLAAAA
+345 
-351 SATGG
+351 
-356 SYFDLNVENA
+356 
-366 SMSLN
+366 LN
-371 LAATQTLKRASEGTI
+371 LAATQTLTRASEGTI
-386 SLSTT
+386 SFSTT
-391 LASNDLDVQLRYDA
+391 SASNELDVQLRYDA

-468 RQVYFTSNENAD
+468 REVYFTSNENAD

-518 IITHDDFAEEANK
+518 IITHDDFTEEANK

-1196 TLYSGTNTNSEIMWN
+1196 TLYSGTNTNSEIVWN

>member
-11 VCLWSQQIDVQWNW
+11 LCLWSQQINVHWNW
-25 QGTEKIHVGDLLK
+25 QGTEQIHVGDLLK
-38 RVPKAIGHTVFYEE
+38 KVPKAIGHTVFYDE

-64 LGDNSNIQYSVE
+64 FGDNPNIQYTVE
-76 NVQTQEVQSDL
+76 NIQTLEVQSNL
-87 EVDFDL
+87 EVDLDL
-93 DQFAASPHTMVYKT
+93 NQFAARSHTMVYKT
-107 KGRDVHQVVVQI
+107 KGRDVHRVVVQI

-129 HAVSGFTIVPHS
+129 HAVTGFTLVPNAVKHS
-141 VKQLVAQRVQRLAL
+141 VAQRVQFLVSTQSL
-155 INSMPPQSGYRF
+155 LPQSGFRF

-172 GIHKITAAFLRDLGM
+172 GIHKIPASFLRDLGM
-187 PISTIN
+187 PISSIK

-205 MLSLINSENEGV
+205 MLSLINSGAAGV
-217 NYGFSE
+217 NDGFSE
-223 NHLQLVGM
+223 NPLQLVGM

-272 YGGENGLRVNV
+272 HGGENGLRVNP
-283 QQSSAIID
+283 QSSAVD
-291 NPQTSASVSLHT
+291 SDDPQTSASVSLHI

-311 QMGRKWL
+311 QMGRKWF
-318 GDSFLHNSSKNYSFQ
+318 GDRFLHNSSENYSLQ
-333 LTNRKAATAVDI
+333 LINRKAATAVAV

-351 SATGG
+351 SAANG
-356 SYFDLNVENA
+356 SRFDLSVENE
-366 SMSLN
+366 STTLN
-371 LAATQTLKRASEGTI
+371 IAPTQTLTRAAEGT
-386 SLSTT
+386 TT
-391 LASNDLDVQLRYDA
+391 LSSTPSSNAVDVVLHYDA

-413 YLDYIRV
+413 YLDYIRLT
-420 SYERIL
+420 YERTL
-426 SGDLGQFGFTTTNS
+426 SGDRGQFWFTTTNS
-440 NAYYASGV
+440 NVYHATGV

-454 LPNGTIQVLGPNSN
+454 LPNGTVKVFEPSAN
-468 RQVYFTSNENAD
+468 REVHFTSNENAD
-480 RYHVHSADDVYSPK
+480 RYQVYSANDVYSPK

-501 FTSPQL
+501 FTSPEL

-531 LAAHHRTHTGL
+531 LATHHRTHTGL
-542 KSSVL
+542 KTSVL

-592 SYDYKDRIP
+592 SYDYKDRAP
-601 NNNMIVPTYH
+601 KNNMIVPTYH
-611 SLNSF
+611 ALNSF

-656 EGALAMVDKSIDYSL
+656 EGALAMVNKSIDYSL

-683 SDDPDEDW
+683 SDDPDDDW
-691 ESVIQERLDELGEEV
+691 ESIIQERLDELGEEV
-706 IANKPFLNLQKVHS
+706 VANKPFINLQKVHS
-720 DAFEQVISASGDS
+720 DAFEQVVSASGDR

-742 NQFIQGTLAINYFG
+742 NKFIQGTLAINYFG

-782 FPLFITSTCEFS
+782 FPLFVTSTCEFS
-794 RFDNPEVYTAG
+794 RFDNPEVFTAG

-817 GLIST
+817 GLLST

-836 IIAEHLF
+836 IMAKHLL
-843 AYELD
+843 AYGLE
-848 DYPTISEALRLSKN
+848 DYPTISESLRLSKN
-862 DFFGTSQKRIIFF
+862 DFFGTFQKRIIFF

-899 FEGLDDENKQ
+899 LEGLDDENKQ

-917 LAGQVSDKNGEIQ
+917 LAGQVSDNNGELLS
-930 DDFSG
+930 DFSG

-955 NGTFTFNTLGNVV
+955 NGVFTFNTLGNVV

-1000 MYAVSNDKSSKKT
+1000 MYAVSNDKTSKKT
-1013 GLFTDLF
+1013 GLFTDVF
-1020 IGGINPNPEMDT
+1020 IGGINPNPEIDNE
-1032 QGPIIEL
+1032 GPLIEL
-1039 YLDDESFENGD
+1039 FLDDESFESGD
-1050 MTGAN
+1050 MTGTN

-1098 SLGDY
+1098 NLGDY
-1103 QTGSLN
+1103 QSGSLN
-1109 YLLNDLSPGS
+1109 YLFNNLSLGP
-1119 HTLSVTA
+1119 HTISLTA
-1126 WDTHNNPSTQAIDFV
+1126 WDTHNNPSTKSIDFI
-1141 VSSENNILI
+1141 VSDKNNILI
-1150 NAIYNVP
+1150 NAIYNIP
-1157 NPFETQTIFWVS
+1157 NPFETQTTFWVS

-1176 IQANI
+1176 IEANI
-1181 IVHDINGKKVWEQNK
+1181 IVHDINGKKVWEHSK
-1196 TLYSGTNTNSEIMWN
+1196 TLYSGTNTNSEIVWN
-1211 GQSNDGTLVNKGLYL
+1211 GQSNDGTLVNKGVYL

>member
-64 LGDNSNIQYSVE
+64 LGDNPNIQYSVE

-93 DQFAASPHTMVYKT
+93 DQFAARPHTMVYKT

-119 EPFIVKNNKL
+119 EPFFVKNNKL
-129 HAVSGFTIVPHS
+129 HAVTGFTIVRHA
-141 VKQLVAQRVQRLAL
+141 VKQLVTQRVQRLKS
-155 INSMPPQSGYRF
+155 IDSMPPQSGYRF

-187 PISTIN
+187 PISSIN
-193 PETLKIFGRGGK
+193 PQTLKIFGRGGK

-223 NHLQLVGM
+223 NHLQLIGM

-245 AYGSTEWNDDSQTA
+245 AYGSNEWNDDSQTA

-333 LTNRKAATAVDI
+333 LTNRKVATAVDI

-371 LAATQTLKRASEGTI
+371 LAATQTLTRASEGTI
-386 SLSTT
+386 SFSTT
-391 LASNDLDVQLRYDA
+391 SASNELDVQLRYDA

-426 SGDLGQFGFTTTNS
+426 AGDLGQFGFTTTNS
-440 NAYYASGV
+440 NAYYAYGV

-454 LPNGTIQVLGPNSN
+454 LSNGTIQVLGPNSN
-468 RQVYFTSNENAD
+468 REVYFTSNENAD
-480 RYHVHSADDVYSPK
+480 RYHVYSADDVYSPK

-518 IITHDDFAEEANK
+518 IITHGDFAEEANK

-592 SYDYKDRIP
+592 SYDYKDRVP

-611 SLNSF
+611 ALNSF

-628 AVMDSN
+628 AMMDIS
-634 EGELGFYDRM
+634 EGDLGFYDRM

-656 EGALAMVDKSIDYSL
+656 EGALAMVDKSINYSL

-691 ESVIQERLDELGEEV
+691 ENIIQERLDELGEEV

-742 NQFIQGTLAINYFG
+742 NQFIQGTLVINYFG

-782 FPLFITSTCEFS
+782 FPLFVTSTCEFS

-817 GLIST
+817 GLLST

-899 FEGLDDENKQ
+899 LEGLNDENKQ

-917 LAGQVSDKNGEIQ
+917 LAGQVSDKNGELL

-955 NGTFTFNTLGNVV
+955 NGVFTFNTLGNVV

-1000 MYAVSNDKSSKKT
+1000 MYAVSNDKTSKKT
-1013 GLFTDLF
+1013 GLFTDVF
-1020 IGGINPNPEMDT
+1020 IGGINPNPDMDT
-1032 QGPIIEL
+1032 QGPLIEIF
-1039 YLDDESFENGD
+1039 LDDESFESGD
-1050 MTGAN
+1050 MTGTN
-1055 PILIARFSDENG
+1055 PILMARFSDENG

-1098 SLGDY
+1098 NLGDY
-1103 QTGSLN
+1103 QSGYLN
-1109 YLLNDLSPGS
+1109 YLLNNLSPGP
-1119 HTLSVTA
+1119 HTLSLTA
-1126 WDTHNNPSTQAIDFV
+1126 WDTHNNPSTQSIDFV

-1157 NPFETQTIFWVS
+1157 NPFETQTTFWVS

-1181 IVHDINGKKVWEQNK
+1181 IVHDINGKKVWEENR
-1196 TLYSGTNTNSEIMWN
+1196 TLYSGTNTNSEIVWN
-1211 GQSNDGTLVNKGLYL
+1211 GKSNDGTLVNKGVYL

>member
-11 VCLWSQQIDVQWNW
+11 ICLWSQQIDVQWNW
-25 QGTEKIHVGDLLK
+25 QGTEQIHVGDLLK
-38 RVPKAIGHTVFYEE
+38 RVPKAIGHTVFYDE

-64 LGDNSNIQYSVE
+64 LGYNPNIQYAVE
-76 NVQTQEVQSDL
+76 NIQTQEIQSDL

-93 DQFAASPHTMVYKT
+93 NLLAARSHTMLYKT
-107 KGRDVHQVVVQI
+107 KGRNVHQVVVQI

-129 HAVSGFTIVPHS
+129 HAVTGFSFVPHA
-141 VKQLVAQRVQRLAL
+141 VKQSVAQRVQRLAS
-155 INSMPPQSGYRF
+155 ISSMPPQSGFRF
-167 EVNQT
+167 EVSQT
-172 GIHKITAAFLRDLGM
+172 GIHKIPAAFLRDLGM
-187 PISTIN
+187 PISSID

-205 MLSLINSENEGV
+205 MLSLINSGTGGV

-223 NHLQLVGM
+223 NPLQLVGM

-245 AYGSTEWNDDSQTA
+245 AYGSTEWNEDSQTA
-259 VNLYHDQAHYIIS
+259 LNIYHDQAHYIIS
-272 YGGENGLRVNV
+272 YGGENGLRVNP
-283 QQSSAIID
+283 QSSTADID
-291 NPQTSASVSLHT
+291 NPQTSASVSLHI

-311 QMGRKWL
+311 QMGRKWF
-318 GDSFLHNSSKNYSFQ
+318 GDRFLHNSSENYPFQ
-333 LTNRKAATAVDI
+333 LTNRKAATAVAV

-351 SATGG
+351 SAANA
-356 SYFDLNVENA
+356 SRFDLSVENENTT
-366 SMSLN
+366 LN
-371 LAATQTLKRASEGTI
+371 IAPTQTLTRAAEGTTTL
-386 SLSTT
+386 LSTPS
-391 LASNDLDVQLRYDA
+391 SNAVDVVLHYDA

-413 YLDYIRV
+413 YLDYIRLT
-420 SYERIL
+420 YERTL
-426 SGDLGQFGFTTTNS
+426 TGDRGQFAFVTTNS
-440 NAYYASGV
+440 NAYHATGV

-454 LPNGTIQVLGPNSN
+454 LPNGTIQAFEPNAN
-468 RQVYFTSNENAD
+468 REVYFTSNENAD
-480 RYHVHSADDVYSPK
+480 RYHVYSADDFYSPK

-507 RERLSNEAEYI
+507 RERLTNAAEYI

-531 LAAHHRTHTGL
+531 LATHHRTHTGL

-560 IDIMAIRNAIR
+560 FDIMAIRNAIR

-592 SYDYKDRIP
+592 SYDYKDRVP

-611 SLNSF
+611 ALNSF

-628 AVMDSN
+628 AMMDFN
-634 EGELGFYDRM
+634 EGDLGFYDRM

-656 EGALAMVDKSIDYSL
+656 EGALAMVNKSIDYSL

-691 ESVIQERLDELGEEV
+691 ENIIQERLDELGEEV
-706 IANKPFLNLQKVHS
+706 VANKPFLNLQKVHS
-720 DAFEQVISASGDS
+720 DAFEQVVSASGDR

-782 FPLFITSTCEFS
+782 FPLFVTSTCEFS
-794 RFDNPEVYTAG
+794 RFDNPEVFTAG

-817 GLIST
+817 GLVST

-831 ITYNK
+831 ISYNK
-836 IIAEHLF
+836 IMAEYLF
-843 AYELD
+843 AFESD
-848 DYPTISEALRLSKN
+848 DYTTISEALRLSKN
-862 DFFGTSQKRIIFF
+862 DFYGTSQKRIIFF

-899 FEGLDDENKQ
+899 IEGLDDENKQ

-917 LAGQVSDKNGEIQ
+917 LAGQVSDKNGELLS
-930 DDFSG
+930 DFSG

-955 NGTFTFNTLGNVV
+955 NGIFTFNTLGNVV

-1000 MYAVSNDKSSKKT
+1000 MYAVSNDKTSKKT
-1013 GLFTDLF
+1013 GLFTDVF

-1032 QGPIIEL
+1032 QGPLIEL
-1039 YLDDESFENGD
+1039 FLDDESFESGD
-1050 MTGAN
+1050 MTGTN

-1098 SLGDY
+1098 NLGDY
-1103 QTGSLN
+1103 KSGSLN
-1109 YLLNDLSPGS
+1109 YLFNNLSPGP
-1119 HTLSVTA
+1119 HTLSLTA
-1126 WDTHNNPSTQAIDFV
+1126 WDTHNNPSTQSIDFV
-1141 VSSENNILI
+1141 VSDKNNIFI
-1150 NAIYNVP
+1150 NTIYNIP
-1157 NPFETQTIFWVS
+1157 NPFETQTTFWVS

-1176 IQANI
+1176 IEANI
-1181 IVHDINGKKVWEQNK
+1181 IVYDINGKKVWEQSK
-1196 TLYSGTNTNSEIMWN
+1196 TLYSGTNTNSEIVWN
-1211 GQSNDGTLVNKGLYL
+1211 GQSSDGILVNKGVYL

>member
-11 VCLWSQQIDVQWNW
+11 LCLWSQQIDVQWNW
-25 QGTEKIHVGDLLK
+25 QGVEQLHVGDLLK
-38 RVPKAIGHTVFYEE
+38 RVPKAIGQTVFYDEE
-52 EHQRFAISISKQ
+52 NQRFAISISKQ
-64 LGDNSNIQYSVE
+64 LGDNPNFHYSIE
-76 NVQTQEVQSDL
+76 NVQTQEVHSDL
-87 EVDFDL
+87 EVDLDL
-93 DQFAASPHTMVYKT
+93 DQFAARPHTMVYNT
-107 KGRDVHQVVVQI
+107 KGRDVHQVVFQI

-129 HAVSGFTIVPHS
+129 HAVTGFTIIPHA
-141 VKQLVAQRVQRLAL
+141 VNQLVAQCVQKLTS
-155 INSMPPQSGYRF
+155 IESMPPQSGYRF

-187 PISTIN
+187 PISSIN
-193 PETLKIFGRGGK
+193 PQTLKIFGKGGK
-205 MLSLINSENEGV
+205 MVSLINSGTEGV

-223 NHLQLVGM
+223 NPLQLVGM
-231 DDGSID
+231 DDGRID
-237 DEDYILFY
+237 DEDYILFF
-245 AYGSTEWNDDSQTA
+245 AYGSTEWNDESQTA

-272 YGGENGLRVNV
+272 YGGENGLRVNI
-283 QQSSAIID
+283 QQSAASID
-291 NPQTSASVSLHT
+291 NPQTSASVSLHI

-311 QMGRKWL
+311 QMGRKWF
-318 GDSFLHNSSKNYSFQ
+318 GDRFLHNSTDNYTFQ
-333 LTNRKAATAVDI
+333 LINRKAATALDI

-351 SATGG
+351 SATDG
-356 SYFDLNVENA
+356 SYFDLSVENA
-366 SMSLN
+366 NMSLN
-371 LAATQTLKRASEGTI
+371 LAATQTLTRASEGTI
-386 SLSTT
+386 SLSTIPS
-391 LASNDLDVQLRYDA
+391 SNELDVHLRYDA

-420 SYERIL
+420 TYERIL
-426 SGDLGQFGFTTTNS
+426 SGDRGQFEFTTNNS
-440 NAYYASGV
+440 DTYRASDV
-448 DAIWEL
+448 NAIWEL
-454 LPNGTIQVLGPNSN
+454 NPNGTIQVFQSN
-468 RQVYFTSNENAD
+468 NNREVYFNSNENAY
-480 RYHVHSADDVYSPK
+480 RYHVYSADDAYSPK
-494 RSEYGDT
+494 RSGYGDT

-507 RERLSNEAEYI
+507 RERLANEAEYI
-518 IITHDDFAEEANK
+518 IITHDDFIDEATK
-531 LAAHHRTHTGL
+531 LADHHRTHTGL

-547 TLSEIYDDFSVGN
+547 TLSEIYDDFSAGN

-592 SYDYKDRIP
+592 SYDYKDRTP
-601 NNNMIVPTYH
+601 NNNMVVPTYH

-628 AVMDSN
+628 AVMDFN

-683 SDDPDEDW
+683 SDDSDAEW
-691 ESVIQERLDELGEEV
+691 ENIIQERLDELGEEV

-720 DAFEQVISASGDS
+720 DSFEQVISASGDR

-742 NQFIQGTLAINYFG
+742 NQFIQGTIAINYFG

-769 DKELADRLYNPGR
+769 DKELANRLYNPGR

-805 EASFANP
+805 EASFSNP

-843 AYELD
+843 AYEQD

-899 FEGLDDENKQ
+899 LEGLDDENKQ

-1039 YLDDESFENGD
+1039 FLDDESFENGD
-1050 MTGAN
+1050 LTGTN

-1103 QTGSLN
+1103 QSGSLN
-1109 YLLNDLSPGS
+1109 YLLNDLSPGP

-1126 WDTHNNPSTQAIDFV
+1126 WDTHNNPSTKSIDFV
-1141 VSSENNILI
+1141 VSDKNNILI
-1150 NAIYNVP
+1150 NAIYNIP
-1157 NPFETQTIFWVS
+1157 NPFETQTTFWVS

-1176 IQANI
+1176 IEANI
-1181 IVHDINGKKVWEQNK
+1181 IVHDINGKKVWEESK
-1196 TLYSGTNTNSEIMWN
+1196 TLYSGTNTNSEIVWN

>member
-1 MRLLTLFFLP
+1 MRLMTLFFLP
-11 VCLWSQQIDVQWNW
+11 ICLWSQQIDVQWDW
-25 QGTEKIHVGDLLK
+25 QGAEQIHVGDMIQK
-38 RVPKAIGHTVFYEE
+38 VPKAIDQTVFYDE
-52 EHQRFAISISKQ
+52 EHQRFALRISKQ
-64 LGDNSNIQYSVE
+64 LGNNPNLQYAIKD
-76 NVQTQEVQSDL
+76 VQTQEVHSDL
-87 EVDFDL
+87 KFDLDL
-93 DQFAASPHTMVYKT
+93 DQFAARPHTLIYKT
-107 KGRDVHQVVVQI
+107 KGRDVHQLVFQI

-129 HAVSGFTIVPHS
+129 HVVTGFSVTPHA
-141 VKQLVAQRVQRLAL
+141 VKQLSAQRVQQLTS
-155 INSMPPQSGYRF
+155 IESMPPQSGYRF

-187 PISTIN
+187 PVSSIN

-205 MLSLINSENEGV
+205 MLSLINSETEGV

-223 NHLQLVGM
+223 NPLQLVGM
-231 DDGSID
+231 NDGSID
-237 DEDYILFY
+237 DGDYILFY
-245 AYGSTEWNDDSQTA
+245 AYGSGEWNNDSQTS
-259 VNLYHDQAHYIIS
+259 VNLYHDQAHYLIT

-283 QQSSAIID
+283 QPSAASID
-291 NPQTSASVSLHT
+291 DPQTSASVSLHI

-311 QMGRKWL
+311 QMGRKWF
-318 GDSFLHNSSKNYSFQ
+318 GDRFLHNSSENYPFQ
-333 LTNRKAATAVDI
+333 LTNRKAATTVAV

-351 SATGG
+351 SAENG
-356 SYFDLNVENA
+356 SRFDLSLENENT
-366 SMSLN
+366 SLRI
-371 LAATQTLKRASEGTI
+371 APTQTTTRAAEGAVTL
-386 SLSTT
+386 LSTPS
-391 LASNDLDVQLRYDA
+391 SNAVDVVLQYDA

-413 YLDYIRV
+413 FLDYIRLT
-420 SYERIL
+420 YERTL
-426 SGDLGQFGFTTTNS
+426 SGDRGQFGFITTNS
-440 NAYYASGV
+440 NDYHASDV

-454 LPNGTIQVLGPNSN
+454 LPNDTIQVFESNSN
-468 RQVYFTSNENAD
+468 REVYFTSNENAD
-480 RYHVHSADDVYSPK
+480 RYHVYSADDVYSPK

-518 IITHDDFAEEANK
+518 IITHDDFVEEANK

-547 TLSEIYDDFSVGN
+547 SLSEIYDDFSVGN

-592 SYDYKDRIP
+592 SYDYKDRVP

-611 SLNSF
+611 ALNSF

-628 AVMDSN
+628 AMMDFN
-634 EGELGFYDRM
+634 EGELSFYDRM

-656 EGALAMVDKSIDYSL
+656 EGALAMVNKSINYSL
-671 ANGDWQNTFTIL
+671 TNGDWQNTFTIL
-683 SDDPDEDW
+683 SDDPDEEW
-691 ESVIQERLDELGEEV
+691 ESIIQERLDELGEEV
-706 IANKPFLNLQKVHS
+706 VANKPFLNLQKVHS
-720 DAFEQVISASGDS
+720 DAFKQVISASGDR

-756 HGGESGLASERIF
+756 HGGESGLASEKIF
-769 DKELADRLYNPGR
+769 DKELANRLYNPGR

-794 RFDNPEVYTAG
+794 RFDNPDVFTAG

-817 GLIST
+817 GLLST
-822 TRQIYVGNG
+822 TRQIYVSNG
-831 ITYNK
+831 ISYNDIMAK
-836 IIAEHLF
+836 HLF
-843 AYELD
+843 AYGLD

-862 DFFGTSQKRIIFF
+862 QFIGTAQKRIIFF

-899 FEGLDDENKQ
+899 LEGLDDENKQ

-917 LAGQVSDKNGEIQ
+917 LAGQVSNKNGELLN
-930 DDFSG
+930 DFSG

-955 NGTFTFNTLGNVV
+955 NGTFAFSALGNVV

-994 GQARIS
+994 GKARIS
-1000 MYAVSNDKSSKKT
+1000 MYAVSNDKTSKKT
-1013 GLFTDLF
+1013 GLFNDVF
-1020 IGGINPNPEMDT
+1020 IGGVNPNLEIDT
-1032 QGPIIEL
+1032 QGPLIEL
-1039 YLDDESFENGD
+1039 FLDDESFENGD
-1050 MTGAN
+1050 MTGIN

-1098 SLGDY
+1098 NLGDY
-1103 QTGSLN
+1103 QSGSLN
-1109 YLLNDLSPGS
+1109 YLFNNLSPGP

-1126 WDTHNNPSTQAIDFV
+1126 WDAHNNPSTQSIDFV
-1141 VSSENNILI
+1141 VSDKNNILI
-1150 NAIYNVP
+1150 GAIYNIP
-1157 NPFETQTIFWVS
+1157 NPFETQTTFWVS

-1176 IQANI
+1176 IEANI

-1196 TLYSGTNTNSEIMWN
+1196 ILYSGTNTNSEIVWN
-1211 GQSNDGTLVNKGLYL
+1211 GQSNDGTIVNKGLYL

-1236 NTTHT
+1236 NTTDT
-1241 ETHRIIRN
+1241 ETHRIIIN

>member
-11 VCLWSQQIDVQWNW
+11 LCLWSQQIAVQWTW
-25 QGTEKIHVGDLLK
+25 QGTDQLQVGDVLK
-38 RVPKAIGHTVFYEE
+38 KVPKANGQIVFYDEK
-52 EHQRFAISISKQ
+52 HQRYAISISKELGNNPNMQ
-64 LGDNSNIQYSVE
+64 LSIEDIQTE
-76 NVQTQEVQSDL
+76 EVHSDL
-87 EVDFDL
+87 EVDLDL
-93 DQFAASPHTMVYKT
+93 DHLAVRPHTIVYKT
-107 KGRDVHQVVVQI
+107 KGRGVHQVVVQI

-129 HAVSGFTIVPHS
+129 HVVTGFTIVSHA
-141 VKQLVAQRVQRLAL
+141 VKQLAARRVQRLAS
-155 INSMPPQSGYRF
+155 INSTPPQSGYRF

-172 GIHKITAAFLRDLGM
+172 GIHKISASFLRDLGM
-187 PISTIN
+187 PISSIN

-205 MLSLINSENEGV
+205 MLSLINSGTGGV
-217 NYGFSE
+217 NDGFSE
-223 NHLQLVGM
+223 NPLQLVGM
-231 DDGSID
+231 DDGSIN

-245 AYGSTEWNDDSQTA
+245 AYGPTEWNEDSQTA
-259 VNLYHDQAHYIIS
+259 LNLYHDQAHYIIS
-272 YGGENGLRVNV
+272 HGGENGLRVNPE
-283 QQSSAIID
+283 SSTASID
-291 NPQTSASVSLHT
+291 NPQTSASVSLHI

-311 QMGRKWL
+311 QMGRKWF
-318 GDSFLHNSSKNYSFQ
+318 GDRFLHNSSENYPFQ
-333 LTNRKAATAVDI
+333 LTNRKAATTVTV

-351 SATGG
+351 SAANG
-356 SYFDLNVENA
+356 SRFDLSVENENTT
-366 SMSLN
+366 LN
-371 LAATQTLKRASEGTI
+371 IAPTQTLTRAVEGT
-386 SLSTT
+386 TT
-391 LASNDLDVQLRYDA
+391 LSSMPSSNALDVVLHYDA

-413 YLDYIRV
+413 YLDYIRLT
-420 SYERIL
+420 YERTL
-426 SGDLGQFGFTTTNS
+426 SGDRGQFGFITTNS
-440 NAYYASGV
+440 NSYHATGV

-454 LPNGTIQVLGPNSN
+454 LPNGMIQVIETNAN
-468 RQVYFTSNENAD
+468 REVFFTSNENAD
-480 RYHVHSADDVYSPK
+480 RYHVYSADDVYSPK

-501 FTSPQL
+501 YTSPQL
-507 RERLSNEAEYI
+507 RERLANEAEYI
-518 IITHDDFAEEANK
+518 IITHDDFVEEANK

-547 TLSEIYDDFSVGN
+547 SLSQIYDDFSAGN
-560 IDIMAIRNAIR
+560 VDITAIRNAIR

-592 SYDYKDRIP
+592 SYDYKDRVP

-611 SLNSF
+611 ALNSF

-628 AVMDSN
+628 AMLDIG
-634 EGELGFYDRM
+634 EGALGFYDRM

-656 EGALAMVDKSIDYSL
+656 EGALAMVNKSIDYSL

-683 SDDPDEDW
+683 SDDPDKDW
-691 ESVIQERLDELGEEV
+691 ESIIQERLDELGEEV
-706 IANKPFLNLQKVHS
+706 VANKPFLNLQKVHS
-720 DAFEQVISASGDS
+720 DAFEQLVSASGDR

-782 FPLFITSTCEFS
+782 FPLFVTSTCEFS
-794 RFDNPEVYTAG
+794 RFDNPDVYTAG

-817 GLIST
+817 GLLST

-836 IIAEHLF
+836 IMAEHLF
-843 AYELD
+843 GYGLD

-899 FEGLDDENKQ
+899 LEGLDDENKQ

-917 LAGQVSDKNGEIQ
+917 LAGQVSDKNGELL

-955 NGTFTFNTLGNVV
+955 NGVFTFNTLGNVV

-1000 MYAVSNDKSSKKT
+1000 MYAVSNDKTSKKT
-1013 GLFTDLF
+1013 GLFTDLI
-1020 IGGINPNPEMDT
+1020 IGGINPNPEIDAL
-1032 QGPIIEL
+1032 GPVIEL
-1039 YLDDESFENGD
+1039 FLDSESFESGD
-1050 MTGAN
+1050 ITGTN

-1098 SLGDY
+1098 NLGDY
-1103 QTGSLN
+1103 QSGSLN
-1109 YLLNDLSPGS
+1109 YLLNNLTPGP

-1126 WDTHNNPSTQAIDFV
+1126 WDTHNNPSTQSIDFV
-1141 VSSENNILI
+1141 VSDKNNILI
-1150 NAIYNVP
+1150 NAVYNIP
-1157 NPFETQTIFWVS
+1157 NPFETQTTFWVS

-1176 IQANI
+1176 IEANI
-1181 IVHDINGKKVWEQNK
+1181 IVHDINGKKVWEQKK
-1196 TLYSGTNTNSEIMWN
+1196 TLYSGTNTNSEIVWN
-1211 GQSNDGTLVNKGLYL
+1211 GQSNDGTLINKGLYL

>member
-11 VCLWSQQIDVQWNW
+11 LCLWSQQIDVQWNW
-25 QGTEKIHVGDLLK
+25 QGVEQLHVGDLLK
-38 RVPKAIGHTVFYEE
+38 RVPKAIGQTVFYDEE
-52 EHQRFAISISKQ
+52 NQRFAISISKQ
-64 LGDNSNIQYSVE
+64 LGDNPNFHYSIE
-76 NVQTQEVQSDL
+76 NVQTQEVHSDL
-87 EVDFDL
+87 EVDLNL
-93 DQFAASPHTMVYKT
+93 DQFAARPHTLVYNT
-107 KGRDVHQVVVQI
+107 KGRDVHQVVFQI

-129 HAVSGFTIVPHS
+129 HAVTGFTIIPYAVN
-141 VKQLVAQRVQRLAL
+141 QLVAQRVQKLTS
-155 INSMPPQSGYRF
+155 IESMPPQSGYRF

-187 PISTIN
+187 PISSIN
-193 PETLKIFGRGGK
+193 PQTLKIFGKGGK
-205 MLSLINSENEGV
+205 MISLINSGTEGV

-223 NHLQLVGM
+223 NPLQLVGM
-231 DDGSID
+231 DDGRID
-237 DEDYILFY
+237 DEDYILFF
-245 AYGSTEWNDDSQTA
+245 AYGSTEWNDESQTA

-272 YGGENGLRVNV
+272 YGGENGLRVNI
-283 QQSSAIID
+283 QQSAASID
-291 NPQTSASVSLHT
+291 NPQTSASVSLHI

-311 QMGRKWL
+311 QMGRKWF
-318 GDSFLHNSSKNYSFQ
+318 GDRFLHNSTDNYTFQ
-333 LTNRKAATAVDI
+333 LINRKAATALDI

-351 SATGG
+351 SATDG
-356 SYFDLNVENA
+356 SYFDLSVENA
-366 SMSLN
+366 NMSLN
-371 LAATQTLKRASEGTI
+371 LAATQTLTRASEGTI
-386 SLSTT
+386 SLSTIPS
-391 LASNDLDVQLRYDA
+391 SNELDVHLRYDA

-420 SYERIL
+420 TYERIL
-426 SGDLGQFGFTTTNS
+426 SGDRGQFEFTTNNS
-440 NAYYASGV
+440 DTYRASDV
-448 DAIWEL
+448 NAIWEL
-454 LPNGTIQVLGPNSN
+454 NPNGTIQVFQSN
-468 RQVYFTSNENAD
+468 NNREVYFNSNENAY
-480 RYHVHSADDVYSPK
+480 RYHVYSADDAYSPK
-494 RSEYGDT
+494 RSGYGDT

-507 RERLSNEAEYI
+507 RERLANEAEYI
-518 IITHDDFAEEANK
+518 IITHDDFIDEATK
-531 LAAHHRTHTGL
+531 LADHHRTHTGL

-547 TLSEIYDDFSVGN
+547 TLSEIYDDFSAGN

-592 SYDYKDRIP
+592 SYDYKDRTP
-601 NNNMIVPTYH
+601 NNNMVVPTYH

-628 AVMDSN
+628 AVMDFN

-683 SDDPDEDW
+683 SDDSDAEW
-691 ESVIQERLDELGEEV
+691 ENIIQERLDELGEEV

-720 DAFEQVISASGDS
+720 DSFEQVISASGDR

-742 NQFIQGTLAINYFG
+742 NQFIQGTIAINYFG

-769 DKELADRLYNPGR
+769 DKELANRLYNPGR

-805 EASFANP
+805 EASFSNP

-843 AYELD
+843 AYEQD

-886 QGRVDL
+886 QDRVDL

-899 FEGLDDENKQ
+899 LEGLDDENKQ

-1039 YLDDESFENGD
+1039 FLDDESFENGD
-1050 MTGAN
+1050 LTGTN

-1103 QTGSLN
+1103 QSGSLN
-1109 YLLNDLSPGS
+1109 YLLNDLSPGP

-1126 WDTHNNPSTQAIDFV
+1126 WDTHNNPSTKSIDFV
-1141 VSSENNILI
+1141 VSDKNNILI
-1150 NAIYNVP
+1150 NAIYNIP
-1157 NPFETQTIFWVS
+1157 NPFETQTTFWVS

-1176 IQANI
+1176 IEANI
-1181 IVHDINGKKVWEQNK
+1181 IVHDINGKKVWEESK
-1196 TLYSGTNTNSEIMWN
+1196 TLYSGTNTNSEIVWN

>member
-129 HAVSGFTIVPHS
+129 HAVSGFTIVRHA
-141 VKQLVAQRVQRLAL
+141 VKQLVAQRVQRLTS

-371 LAATQTLKRASEGTI
+371 LAATQTLTRASEGTI
-386 SLSTT
+386 SFSTT
-391 LASNDLDVQLRYDA
+391 SASNELDVQLRYDA

-571 YAYLNNSDDNK
+571 FAYLNNSDDNK

-1196 TLYSGTNTNSEIMWN
+1196 TLYSGTNTNSEIVWN

>member
-11 VCLWSQQIDVQWNW
+11 VCLWSQHIDVQWNW
-25 QGTEKIHVGDLLK
+25 QGIEKIHVGDLLK

-64 LGDNSNIQYSVE
+64 LGDNPNIQYSVE

-93 DQFAASPHTMVYKT
+93 DQFAARPHIMVYKT

-129 HAVSGFTIVPHS
+129 HAVSGFTIVPHA

-223 NHLQLVGM
+223 NHLQLIGM

-283 QQSSAIID
+283 QQSAAIID

-303 EEDLVNIA
+303 EQDLVNIA

-345 KLAAAA
+345 KFAAAA

-468 RQVYFTSNENAD
+468 REVYFTSNENAD
-480 RYHVHSADDVYSPK
+480 HYHVYSADDVYSPK

-782 FPLFITSTCEFS
+782 FPLFVTSTCEFS

-817 GLIST
+817 GLLST

-899 FEGLDDENKQ
+899 LEGLDDENKQ

-917 LAGQVSDKNGEIQ
+917 LAGQVSDKNGELL

-955 NGTFTFNTLGNVV
+955 NGVFTFNTLGNVV

-1000 MYAVSNDKSSKKT
+1000 MYAVSNDKTSKKT
-1013 GLFTDLF
+1013 GLFTDVF
-1020 IGGINPNPEMDT
+1020 IGGINPNPEMDS
-1032 QGPIIEL
+1032 QGPLIEL
-1039 YLDDESFENGD
+1039 FLDDESFESGD
-1050 MTGAN
+1050 MTGTN
-1055 PILIARFSDENG
+1055 PILMARFSDENG

-1098 SLGDY
+1098 NLGDY
-1103 QTGSLN
+1103 QSGYLN
-1109 YLLNDLSPGS
+1109 YLLNNLSPGA

-1157 NPFETQTIFWVS
+1157 NPFETQTTFWVS

-1181 IVHDINGKKVWEQNK
+1181 IVHDINGKKVWEENR
-1196 TLYSGTNTNSEIMWN
+1196 TLYSGTNTNSEIVWN
-1211 GQSNDGTLVNKGLYL
+1211 GQSNDGTLVNKGVYL